1 MTPLRKRARGF
12 TLVEVLVA
20 LFIMALMAA
29 MAWQGVDAMVRSR
42 DQAQASSQRYLR
54 LATVL
59 AQWER
64 DLTAVHDSGAVP
76 PLLCDGTHLRL
87 TRRAEGGLQVVLW
100 TLENDQWR
108 RWAGP
113 ATTRVADLQESWM
126 RSQQLLPTDAGQ
138 LRLLDGAS
146 GWQVY
151 FFQGQDNNWSN
162 CGSTGDLTP
171 VAPPPPP
178 AAPGA
183 AAPVPAAPQRAQLPA
198 GVRLVLDLVGGQL
211 TRDLVLLP

>member
-1 MTPLRKRARGF
+1 MPKRTRGF
-12 TLVEVLVA
+12 TLMEVLVA

-42 DQAQASSQRYLR
+42 DQAQASSQRYLL

-64 DLTAVHDSGAVP
+64 DLSSVHDSGAVP
-76 PLLCDGTHLRL
+76 PLLCDGTNLRM
-87 TRRAEGGLQVVLW
+87 TRRAEGGLQVVVW
-100 TLENDQWR
+100 NLENNQWR

-113 ATTRVADLQESWM
+113 VTTRVADLQESWM
-126 RSQQLLPTDAGQ
+126 RSQQLLPNDPGQ

-146 GWQVY
+146 SWQVY
-151 FFQGQDNNWSN
+151 YFQGQDNNWSN
-162 CGSTGDLTP
+162 CGSSADLTP
-171 VAPPPPP
+171 VAPPPPAASGASAP
-178 AAPGA
+178 AQAAP
-183 AAPVPAAPQRAQLPA
+183 PRAQLPS
-198 GVRLVLDLVGGQL
+198 GVRLVLDLDSGKL